1 LESLQPGRFALKN
14 GEAMKISEASTKSGL
29 SADTI
34 RYYEKSGLVP
44 AVERGPD
51 GLRRF
56 SPENIE
62 WLTLLYWLRKTGMPM
77 KEMQRFAALYRDGEV
92 TIADRRKLLLK
103 HSERLRQRRM
113 DLDRCNEVLAYK
125 IAAYDKIE
133 GDLS

>member
-1 LESLQPGRFALKN
+1 MR
-14 GEAMKISEASTKSGL
+14 ISEAATISGL

-44 AVERGPD
+44 AIKRGPD
-51 GLRRF
+51 RLRRF

-77 KEMQRFAALYRDGEV
+77 KEMRRFAELYRQGASSIPERKAVLLRHEV
-92 TIADRRKLLLK
+92 
-103 HSERLRQRRM
+103 RLRERRA
-113 DLDRCNEVLAYK
+113 DLDQCSKVLAYK
-125 IAAYDKIE
+125 IETYKKIE